1 MKYQKIPNLIDDDAS
16 NQPSKFKTRN
26 WVEINDES
34 RGAYN
39 VNSQIKFK
47 TTMLKSSLCD
57 YSDAYILAKGT
68 ISVNNT
74 AAQGAAANNTN
85 KKVIFKNCAP
95 FTNCISENNNTQ
107 IDNAKDIDIVMPLY
121 NLIEYSDNYAKTIGS
136 LWKYCKDIPARNN
149 NNEITEFTLVNTT
162 DSFKFKAKFTGQTD
176 DDGTKDVEI
185 MVPLKYLSN
194 FWRTLEMPLINC
206 EVNLFLTWLSAC
218 VLISTNIPNQAAI
231 FEINDTKL
239 YAPVVTLS
247 TQENTKFLQ
256 QLKSGFKRI
265 INWNK
270 YLSKPELLA
279 QNPNLNHLVEPSFQG
294 VNRLFVLPFGND
306 DDRTSDEQYYPPTVE
321 IKDYNIMIN
330 GENFFDQPIKNNK
343 VTNNNI
349 RKIATGQGDDY
360 TTGCLLDYP
369 YFANTYKMIA
379 VDLSKQ
385 QALDA
390 DPRAIQQI
398 NFTANLDRAGNTRVH
413 FILEEAKETIL
424 DFSQGTVKV
433 LETK

>member
-1 MKYQKIPNLIDDDAS
+1 MEYQKIANLIDDYAS
-16 NQPSKFKTRN
+16 NQTSKFRTRN
-26 WVEINDES
+26 WIEINDES

-57 YSDAYILAKGT
+57 YSDAYILVKGT

-74 AAQGAAANNTN
+74 PAQGAGANNIN
-85 KKVIFKNCAP
+85 KKVTFKNCAP
-95 FTNCISENNNTQ
+95 FTNCISEINNTQ
-107 IDNAKDIDIVMPLY
+107 IDNAKDIDSVMPVY
-121 NLIEYSDNYAKTIGS
+121 NLIEYSDNYAKTTGS
-136 LWKYCKDIPARNN
+136 LWQYCKDIPARNV
-149 NNEITEFTLVNTT
+149 NNEIIVFDINNLT
-162 DSFKFKAKFTGQTD
+162 DSFKFKAKITGQTGN
-176 DDGTKDVEI
+176 DGTKGVEI

-194 FWRTLEMPLINC
+194 FWGTLEMPLINC
-206 EVNLFLTWLSAC
+206 EVNLILTWSSTC
-218 VLISTNIPNQAAI
+218 VLISTGVQNQAARFTI
-231 FEINDTKL
+231 TDTKL
-239 YAPVVTLS
+239 YVPVVTLS

-256 QLKSGFKRI
+256 QLKSGFKRV

-294 VNRLFVLPFGND
+294 INRLFVLAFEND
-306 DDRTSDEQYYPPTVE
+306 NYRRSDERYYLPTVE
-321 IKDYNIMIN
+321 IKDYNIVIN
-330 GENFFDQPIKNNK
+330 GENFFDQPIKNNNK
-343 VTNNNI
+343 ITYGNI
-349 RKIATGQGDDY
+349 RKIATSQGDDY

-390 DPRAIQQI
+390 DPIAIQQI
-398 NFTANLDRAGNTRVH
+398 NFTANLDRAGNTRVY

-433 LETK
+433 L